1 MATNTSWGFGEWNA
15 YNWGGLGQDVTV
27 LVGAE
32 DGWGRSTWGS
42 GYYGTIVPDVTLQLQ
57 TNVGTALVSLPI
69 IIDVSGAS
77 AQVSIGTGYTATGA
91 SLTNLGSTV
100 AQNISFVDFSDV
112 TFSTATITASAALI
126 YNTTNSGKAVVVLDF
141 GGDKT
146 STNGD
151 FTIQFP
157 AANSTSAIIRIS

>member
-1 MATNTSWGFGEWNA
+1 MAN
-15 YNWGGLGQDVTV
+15 
-27 LVGAE
+27 
-32 DGWGRSTWGS
+32 
-42 GYYGTIVPDVTLQLQ
+42 IVPDSFKEELFEAIHDFTASTGDAFKLALYSTVTGFSAATTTVYTV
-57 TNVGTALVSLPI
+57 TNEVS
-69 IIDVSGAS
+69 
-77 AQVSIGTGYTATGA
+77 GTGYTATGA
-91 SLTNLGSTV
+91 ALVNISPTV
-100 AQNISFVDFSDV
+100 AQNVAFVDFNDV

-141 GGDKT
+141 GGNKT